1 MDVVLSP
8 IKYCGNEFENRSAAI
23 DHFKM
28 LHVMNTIYCPLCC
41 EPCCA
46 NFPTDFK
53 QHYQIFHQKHKMPY
67 SFDEGMDD
75 SAAPKTKKITKRT
88 LSAIRAPRTRKK
100 ITVVFSFICLII
112 YVCLIISRI
121 LYELYFNFF
130 FRLLRNFAMYAKWLL
145 EIWRDICERCI
156 LQRDFFAL

>member
-1 MDVVLSP
+1 MQESDDVDDDHDLITLHGCGIITKWRFPHVKKCP

-53 QHYQIFHQKHKMPY
+53 QHYQVFHQKHKMPY

-75 SAAPKTKKITKRT
+75 SAASRTKKITKRT

-100 ITVVFSFICLII
+100 ITVVYFSF
-112 YVCLIISRI
+112 V
-121 LYELYFNFF
+121 
-130 FRLLRNFAMYAKWLL
+130 
-145 EIWRDICERCI
+145 
-156 LQRDFFAL
+156 